1 MIEPQTATR
10 TKKLLII
17 HRRREQQFHEN
28 FFFITSLLIGFTIL
42 FLNVS
47 IYYDEDALI
56 RVVLIYSNILS
67 YPTKPCK
74 LVH

>member
-10 TKKLLII
+10 TTKLFII

-56 RVVLIYSNILS
+56 RVVLIYNNILS

>member
-1 MIEPQTATR
+1 M
-10 TKKLLII
+10 K
-17 HRRREQQFHEN
+17 N

-47 IYYDEDALI
+47 IYYDEDALN